1 MFLNNNI
8 ISNNKIN
15 NYDLIHNELT
25 SISYIISFLKESYKN
40 KLYPTSSEI
49 IKFLQFNNIINYQ
62 LILSFIKNNT
72 INNKITYNTKQICM
86 ISQIYESIDD
96 DFIQYNKTIFDHI
109 YIINY
114 SNNIYKNTDKVTYI
128 QSINNTYKF
137 DLLLLANDLKY
148 YFNYIVFLQHYQKL
162 GLQKND
168 KIIISNTTLHKY
180 LHKINSKYNI
190 KILNNLFN
198 LKNQIYTLRNDFFIY
213 KSNITIAIYDNENN
227 SSIIEK
233 TYITPLTTFNNP
245 IHNKNN
251 LKNIFKKYNNK
262 NIDKI
267 NNFEDFIYN
276 YFHVLDLKINFN
288 EFNKFMQTKY
298 IFNQFIPKKLTFF
311 NKINS
316 FLQYN
321 NFDYQLY
328 NQSFFIIF
336 NSDIINDF
344 ILLLYFIKLSKKL
357 LKKLFILWKHDI
369 EINTI
374 FNDEFYFC
382 DSNHFKNVNLCKDI
396 DYNFS
401 LDNITYIN
409 TKFLNLLKLDDI
421 KFLKNINLM
430 NINDTYK
437 EFLNNNNVIDV
448 FDYNEDIINK
458 FIKLDKFSIINLK
471 KYEDNKDF
479 NIIRILSFI
488 NSNKIISDKN
498 DKILKYFDSINF
510 NFLIQSN
517 NTLNNNSLEQN
528 INLNN
533 DFLLI
538 TFNFNKQFLNKNIN
552 NKYINKIFIC
562 NCNLNFNNYTINNI
576 NYNCNLSIVYN
587 TIIKNSD
594 NKNIIISDTLLDNLF
609 FYKLNLNNS
618 YYYDQHTLVF
628 TKNQFK
634 KINGFNENLN
644 DTFILDFIKRLDSLN
659 INNTFDFENNY
670 SLTSF
675 WGLEN
680 QQSGKL
686 LQISKNNFTIK
697 K

>member
-8 ISNNKIN
+8 ISNNKID
-15 NYDLIHNELT
+15 NYHLIHNELT

-40 KLYPTSSEI
+40 KLYPTSSDI
-49 IKFLQFNNIINYQ
+49 IKFLHYNNIINYQ
-62 LILSFIKNNT
+62 LIHSFIKNNT
-72 INNKITYNTKQICM
+72 INNKITHNTKQICL

-96 DFIQYNKTIFDHI
+96 EFIQYNKNIFDHI

-114 SNNIYKNTDKVTYI
+114 SNNVYKNTNNITYI
-128 QSINNTYKF
+128 QSTNNTYKF

-148 YFNYIVFLQHYQKL
+148 YFNYIVFLQQYQKL

-168 KIIISNTTLHKY
+168 KIIVSNTTLHKY
-180 LHKINSKYNI
+180 LHNINSKYNI

-198 LKNQIYTLRNDFFIY
+198 LKNQLYTLRNDFFIY

-245 IHNKNN
+245 IHNKIQ

-288 EFNKFMQTKY
+288 EFNNFMQTKY
-298 IFNQFIPKKLTFF
+298 IFNQFIPKKLTFS

-344 ILLLYFIKLSKKL
+344 ILLLYFIKLTKKL

-382 DSNHFKNVNLCKDI
+382 DSIHFKNVTLCKDI

-409 TKFLNLLKLDDI
+409 TKFLNLLKLDNL

-517 NTLNNNSLEQN
+517 NSLNNNLLEQN

-644 DTFILDFIKRLDSLN
+644 ETFILDFIKRLDSLN

-686 LQISKNNFTIK
+686 IQISKNNFTIK

>member
-1 MFLNNNI
+1 
-8 ISNNKIN
+8 
-15 NYDLIHNELT
+15 
-25 SISYIISFLKESYKN
+25 
-40 KLYPTSSEI
+40 
-49 IKFLQFNNIINYQ
+49 
-62 LILSFIKNNT
+62 
-72 INNKITYNTKQICM
+72 
-86 ISQIYESIDD
+86 
-96 DFIQYNKTIFDHI
+96 
-109 YIINY
+109 
-114 SNNIYKNTDKVTYI
+114 
-128 QSINNTYKF
+128 
-137 DLLLLANDLKY
+137 
-148 YFNYIVFLQHYQKL
+148 
-162 GLQKND
+162 
-168 KIIISNTTLHKY
+168 
-180 LHKINSKYNI
+180 
-190 KILNNLFN
+190 
-198 LKNQIYTLRNDFFIY
+198 
-213 KSNITIAIYDNENN
+213 
-227 SSIIEK
+227 
-233 TYITPLTTFNNP
+233 
-245 IHNKNN
+245 
-251 LKNIFKKYNNK
+251 
-262 NIDKI
+262 
-267 NNFEDFIYN
+267 
-276 YFHVLDLKINFN
+276 
-288 EFNKFMQTKY
+288 
-298 IFNQFIPKKLTFF
+298 
-311 NKINS
+311 
-316 FLQYN
+316 
-321 NFDYQLY
+321 
-328 NQSFFIIF
+328 
-336 NSDIINDF
+336 
-344 ILLLYFIKLSKKL
+344 
-357 LKKLFILWKHDI
+357 
-369 EINTI
+369 
-374 FNDEFYFC
+374 
-382 DSNHFKNVNLCKDI
+382 
-396 DYNFS
+396 
-401 LDNITYIN
+401 
-409 TKFLNLLKLDDI
+409 
-421 KFLKNINLM
+421 M

-510 NFLIQSN
+510 NFLVQSN

-594 NKNIIISDTLLDNLF
+594 NKNIIISDTLLDKLF
-609 FYKLNLNNS
+609 FYKINLNNS

-644 DTFILDFIKRLDSLN
+644 DTFVLDFIKRLDSLN
-659 INNTFDFENNY
+659 INNNFDFENNY